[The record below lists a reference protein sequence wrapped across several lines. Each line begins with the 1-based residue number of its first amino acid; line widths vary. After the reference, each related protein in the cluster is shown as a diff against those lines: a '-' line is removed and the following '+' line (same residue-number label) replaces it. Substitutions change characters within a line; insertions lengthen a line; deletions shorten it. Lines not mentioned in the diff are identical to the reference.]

1 MKKPW
6 KVLIVDDDEGIH
18 SITRMVFRDYEFEN
32 RPVELLNALSAAQAK
47 QILKDETNIAVA
59 IVDVVMETD
68 QAGLNLVNFIR
79 DQLKNTDI
87 RIILR
92 TGHPGFAPETEVV
105 IQYDINDYLSKA
117 ELSASRL
124 LTSVVVAL
132 RSFRDILSAKPNL
145 KEVLIERTPSHNP
158 LLLDGVSKY
167 LNTKIQPLLD
177 SSDKLNQFNHKP
189 MVADLISQVRDQSLQ
204 LAAINQLLQPTLALS
219 PSKIDINNH
228 LSQLVSS
235 YLLQAKQENW
245 FIDYEID
252 AQLPAVIDIDA
263 NWFNTLLTTALELAI
278 CRLDKSAT
286 SELVINVLAFEQ
298 DGTKLAIMITGEPRK
313 KLIFG
318 SWQDIL
324 LLKLE
329 ELAQH
334 YEGQT
339 IDKDSSMSSNLLG
352 SKHCLVGYL
361 LNNRA

>member
-1 MKKPW
+1 MRKPW

-32 RPVELLNALSAAQAK
+32 RPIELLNALSGAQAK
-47 QILKDETNIAVA
+47 QILKHEAGIAVA

-105 IQYDINDYLSKA
+105 VQYDINDYLSKA

-132 RSFRDILSAKPNL
+132 RSFRDILSAKPKL
-145 KEVLIERTPSHNP
+145 QEAAIELAPSHNP
-158 LLLDGVSKY
+158 LLLDGLSQY
-167 LNTKIQPLLD
+167 LNTKIQPLLE
-177 SSDKLNQFNHKP
+177 SSNKLNQFNHKP
-189 MVADLISQVRDQSLQ
+189 MVADLISQLRDQSQQ
-204 LAAINQLLQPTLALS
+204 LAAINLLLQPITA
-219 PSKIDINNH
+219 PSAAKVDINH
-228 LSQLVSS
+228 QLSQLVSS
-235 YLLQAKQENW
+235 YLLQAKQQNW
-245 FIDYEID
+245 TIDYEID
-252 AQLPAVIDIDA
+252 TQLPSVIKVDE

-278 CRLDKSAT
+278 CRLDKSVT
-286 SELVINVLAFEQ
+286 SELVINVVTFAP
-298 DGTKLAIMITGEPRK
+298 DGSKLAISITGEPSK
-313 KLIFG
+313 KLMFG

-329 ELAQH
+329 ELAAH
-334 YEGQT
+334 YDGEIVDNESD
-339 IDKDSSMSSNLLG
+339 IDSHLAAD
-352 SKHCLVGYL
+352 KHCLVSYAFTAGF
-361 LNNRA
+361 